1 MSINWS
7 FESYL
12 DPQINEEITFHSL
25 EHGVRGYKFKNAP
38 ENYGAALHEDWNDI
52 MRTGSKIHG
61 LWNSMNE
68 ERILSC
74 YIMAPFHGRYI
85 FIRPKFKYSGG
96 RKAIDLD
103 SKICNNPE
111 FLVLTILE
119 EEEKLSIPSLES
131 LGIEK
136 LNTSNKIKFS
146 SDNRYW
152 EGLSSWL
159 FQSENK
165 RKKCGVFCGIS
176 LETAEKLFPNTK
188 YWIEEST
195 EDIRVFIDSKDSLQ
209 SLVDMFSDPMNAL
222 STKEGLELMAK
233 SIGIDFD
240 LLIRVFVKDKLNGD
254 LEIEPRQELMTRL
267 KLEDRDGALIILDGN
282 KYLIK
287 EWMEKNSH
295 TAQRHGEELPF
306 SKKEISA
313 FLPDSSGTDLTEDE
327 KDENFIMIKESLNL
341 MNDYPFHSK
350 IKMASN
356 ATRIGPEDDILLI
369 WEKIGRIGVEGL
381 KIIIDDVFHWSHN
394 TKISDI
400 LSVLSVVEGK
410 LSEGSLVTRREI
422 VEQLLKNKNLSL
434 DIEGICIYLPDY
446 LASEEFYSI
455 DNRIAELLE
464 IPLEKSILR
473 SNLVEDKNQIIQK
486 RVILYVRKSLPS
498 GISWS
503 ISDIV
508 GDNRREIIENHKMI
522 LPILI
527 EFMKKKKVYP
537 EIKKPRDGFSWVSGM
552 TPKQFLGSLENP
564 KMENLM
570 KKITTKSS
578 TLGGGWI
585 NPKAVSKEELPV
597 GWERK
602 KKLAELIVRPKIKER
617 LRFYNPVILLIISS
631 VIFIGASLMTLAT
644 YRISISCGMSTLESS
659 IMTASSLI
667 PLIFF
672 FITERLE
679 LRFSENKL
687 YYSISLLS
695 AITVFIYLSYISDL
709 SPFNELKLENIDYYL
724 FTIKSPNSPLITFF
738 SAMVLWLSILKLLK
752 KSRKNKEENKKLI
765 SIMKSGGE

>member
-12 DPQINEEITFHSL
+12 DPHINEEITFHSL
-25 EHGVRGYKFKNAP
+25 EHGGRGYKFKNAP
-38 ENYGAALHEDWNDI
+38 ENYGAALSEDWNEI

-61 LWNSMNE
+61 LWGSMNE
-68 ERILSC
+68 EEILSC

-85 FIRPKFKYSGG
+85 FIRPKFKLSGG

-136 LNTSNKIKFS
+136 FKTSNKIKFS
-146 SDNRYW
+146 SDNRYL

-159 FQSENK
+159 FQSKNK

-176 LETAEKLFPNTK
+176 LEIAEKIFPNTD

-195 EDIRVFIDSKDSLQ
+195 EEIRVFRDSKDSLQ

-233 SIGIDFD
+233 NIEIDFD
-240 LLIRVFVKDKLNGD
+240 LLIRVFVKDKLNGV
-254 LEIEPRQELMTRL
+254 LELEPRQELMTRL
-267 KLEDRDGALIILDGN
+267 QLDDRDGALIILDGN
-282 KYLIK
+282 KHLIK
-287 EWMEKNSH
+287 EWMEKNSYA
-295 TAQRHGEELPF
+295 AQRHGEELPF
-306 SKKEISA
+306 SEKEISA

-327 KDENFIMIKESLNL
+327 KDENFIMINESLNL
-341 MNDYPFHSK
+341 MNDYPFNSK

-356 ATRIGPEDDILLI
+356 ATRIGPENDILLI
-369 WEKIGRIGVEGL
+369 WKKIGGIGVKGL
-381 KIIIDDVFHWSHN
+381 KIIINDVFHWAHN

-400 LSVLSVVEGK
+400 LSVLSVAEGK
-410 LSEGSLVTRREI
+410 LSEGSLTTRREI
-422 VEQLLKNKNLSL
+422 VVQLLENKNLSL
-434 DIEGICIYLPDY
+434 DIEKICMYLPDF
-446 LASEEFYSI
+446 LASEEFYPI

-473 SNLVEDKNQIIQK
+473 SNLIEEKNQIIQK

-498 GISWS
+498 GMSWS

-508 GDNRREIIENHKMI
+508 GDNRTEIIENHEMI
-522 LPILI
+522 QPILI
-527 EFMKKKKVYP
+527 ELMERKKVYP
-537 EIKKPRDGFSWVSGM
+537 EIKKPRDGLSWISGM
-552 TPKQFLGSLENP
+552 TPKQFLGSLENQ
-564 KMENLM
+564 EIEILM
-570 KKITTKSS
+570 KKLTTKSS
-578 TLGGGWI
+578 TLGDGWI
-585 NPKAVSKEELPV
+585 NPKAVSKEELPI

-602 KKLAELIVRPKIKER
+602 KRLAELIVRPKIRER
-617 LRFYNPVILLIISS
+617 LRFYNPIILLIISS
-631 VIFIGASLMTLAT
+631 VIFIGASLLTLAT
-644 YRISISCGMSTLESS
+644 YRISISYGMSTLESS
-659 IMTASSLI
+659 ILTTSSLI

-672 FITERLE
+672 FITGRLG

-687 YYSISLLS
+687 FYFISLMS
-695 AITVFIYLSYISDL
+695 AVTSFIYLSYISDL

-724 FTIKSPNSPLITFF
+724 FTIESPNSPLIPFF
-738 SAMVLWLSILKLLK
+738 SAVVFWLLISKLLK
-752 KSRKNKEENKKLI
+752 KSRKNKEENEKLI
-765 SIMKSGGE
+765 SMMKNGGE